1 MKKSLRFIG
10 VANFS
15 IMVGVVISLC
25 IGHIADSNPVD
36 AKNIISK
43 TECNHSVISSN
54 LLGRT
59 AHAENV
65 VMAGSYSASP
75 SAKNPFQGFS
85 SIIKGV
91 EQSIVSTFSSN
102 HYYLQ
107 NLFVRFS
114 HMDLIFPF
122 HYFW

>member
-1 MKKSLRFIG
+1 
-10 VANFS
+10 
-15 IMVGVVISLC
+15 MVGVVISLS
-25 IGHIADSNPVD
+25 IGRIADSHPVD
-36 AKNIISK
+36 VKHIFSK
-43 TECNHSVISSN
+43 TESNHSVISSN

-65 VMAGSYSASP
+65 VIAGSYYASP
-75 SAKNPFQGFS
+75 PVKNPFQGFS

-91 EQSIVSTFSSN
+91 EQSIVNTFSSN

-114 HMDLIFPF
+114 HTDLIFPF